1 MDKHSNI
8 HDNYII
14 DDKILGEGSFGV
26 VRKAVE
32 KNTEEVRAIKTVDK
46 IKIRNKKRFLNELNT
61 LKTLDHPNIIK
72 LFEVYEDENSI
83 HLVMEY

>member
-32 KNTEEVRAIKTVDK
+32 KDTEEVRAIKTIDK

-61 LKTLDHPNIIK
+61 LKILDHPNIIK